1 MRSGCLLGQGGQL
14 LLDRFD
20 LRLLLL
26 GRELVVVLD
35 LHFGRKQLG
44 LADRHELRVRGFDEA
59 GILAIQRGPLL
70 RELGNIVV
78 EVPRL
83 VFIKNVE
90 QRDKFPIHPGRRAIR
105 LAGASRRHND
115 CADEP
120 RIGLAH

>member
-1 MRSGCLLGQGGQL
+1 MQVSFGAQPEQIPADTLANFHRRHRHAAKEVPI
-14 LLDRFD
+14 DRV
-20 LRLLLL
+20 
-26 GRELVVVLD
+26 LVI
-35 LHFGRKQLG
+35 
-44 LADRHELRVRGFDEA
+44 GFDEA

-105 LAGASRRHND
+105 LAGASRRDND

-120 RIGLAH
+120 RIGIAH